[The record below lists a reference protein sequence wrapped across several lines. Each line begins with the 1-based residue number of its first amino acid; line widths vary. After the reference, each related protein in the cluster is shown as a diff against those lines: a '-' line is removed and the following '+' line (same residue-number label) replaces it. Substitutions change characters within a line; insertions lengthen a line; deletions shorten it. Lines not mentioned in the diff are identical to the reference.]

1 MASKSGSARAAI
13 FAFWESIKMGFASL
27 VAYKMRAALTILG
40 VVMGI
45 MTVTGVSAI
54 IAGLNKSLSSQLDQL
69 GSAFISIR
77 PFAPGENASSEE
89 RRRRKL
95 LTDEEVKA
103 IRDLPLVSE
112 VSPLAFVRADLIK
125 YKDLRVSAA
134 QVFGT
139 TPDYEG
145 VHNIFVERGRFFNE
159 SETSR
164 AAQVAVIG
172 PDIVDAVFPGVDPL
186 DKELSID
193 GRKFRVIG
201 VTEKRGKFLF
211 FSRDNVLL
219 VPIKSLPSSNFMG
232 LEGYAADIKAVSPEQ
247 VLQAEEQIR
256 ETLRRKRRLRFFAKD
271 TFAVFT
277 QDAIT
282 ELYNQVTGGIYMVM
296 IAISCIGLVVG
307 GVGVMN
313 IMLVSVTERTR
324 EIGIRKALGAKRRDI
339 LWQFLTEA
347 MTLTGVGGILGI
359 AIGGGLASLINA
371 LSPFPAAFQP
381 QWVAAAFIS
390 SLFVGLFFGLW
401 PAWKAAKLDPIEAL
415 RYE

>member
-1 MASKSGSARAAI
+1 MGAKRSKRIAV
-13 FAFWESIKMGFASL
+13 FALWESVKIGLSSL
-27 VAYKMRAALTILG
+27 IAYKMRASLTILG

-54 IAGLNKSLSSQLDQL
+54 IAGLNQSLSSQLEQL
-69 GSAFISIR
+69 GSAFILVR
-77 PFAPGENASSEE
+77 PQQPGENISSEE
-89 RRRRKL
+89 RRRRRL
-95 LTDEEVKA
+95 LTEDEVKA
-103 IRDLPLVSE
+103 IRELPDVAA

-125 YKDLRVSAA
+125 YKELRVNAA

-139 TPDYEG
+139 TPDYEP
-145 VHNIFVERGRFFNE
+145 VHNVFVERGRFFNE

-164 AAQVAVIG
+164 AARVAVIG
-172 PDIVDAVFPGVDPL
+172 PDIVDAVFPGVDPI

-201 VTEKRGKFLF
+201 VTERQGKFLF
-211 FSRDNVLL
+211 FSRDNVVL
-219 VPIKSLPSSNFMG
+219 VPMKSLPSSNFMG
-232 LEGYAADIKAVSPEQ
+232 LEGYVADVKATSPER
-247 VLQAEEQIR
+247 VLQAEESIR
-256 ETLRRKRRLRFFAKD
+256 ESLRRKRRLRFFAKD
-271 TFAVFT
+271 NFAVFT

-282 ELYNQVTGGIYMVM
+282 DLYNQVTGGIYMVM

-347 MTLTGVGGILGI
+347 MTLTGVGGVLGI
-359 AIGGGLASLINA
+359 VIGGGLASLINA

-390 SLFVGLFFGLW
+390 SLAVGLFFGLW
-401 PAWKAAKLDPIEAL
+401 PAAKAAKLDPIEAL

>member
-1 MASKSGSARAAI
+1 MNRQGSFRAAL
-13 FAFWESIKMGFASL
+13 FGFFEAIKMGLSSL
-27 VAYKMRAALTILG
+27 VSYKMRAALTILG

-45 MTVTGVSAI
+45 MTVSVVSSI
-54 IAGLNKSLSSQLDQL
+54 IAGLNNSLSSQLNKL
-69 GSAFISIR
+69 GSAFILIR
-77 PFAPGENASSEE
+77 PIQPGDNPSPEE

-95 LTDEEVKA
+95 LTDDEVKA
-103 IRDLPLVSE
+103 IGELSYVAQI
-112 VSPLAFVRADLIK
+112 SPLEFVRADMIK
-125 YKDLRVSAA
+125 YKDLRVNSA

-145 VHNIFVERGRFFNE
+145 VHNVFVERGRFFNE

-164 AAQVAVIG
+164 AAPVVVIG
-172 PDIVDAVFPGVDPL
+172 PAIVDAVFPGLDPL

-201 VTEKRGKFLF
+201 VTERQGKFLF
-211 FSRDNVLL
+211 IDRDNFILAPL
-219 VPIKSLPSSNFMG
+219 KSLPPANFMG
-232 LEGYAADIKAVSPEQ
+232 LQGYAADVTAVSPER
-247 VLQAEEQIR
+247 LAQAEEQIR
-256 ETLRRKRRLRFFAKD
+256 ETLRRKRRLKFFAKD
-271 TFAVFT
+271 NFAVFT

-282 ELYNQVTGGIYMVM
+282 DLYNQITGGIYLVM
-296 IAISCIGLVVG
+296 IAISSIGLVVG

-347 MTLTGVGGILGI
+347 MTLTGVGGLLGI
-359 AIGGGLASLINA
+359 AIGGGFAAIVNA

-381 QWVAAAFIS
+381 QWVGAAFVS
-390 SLFVGLFFGLW
+390 SLAVGLFFGLW
-401 PAWKAAKLDPIEAL
+401 PAWKASNLDPIDAL

>member
-1 MASKSGSARAAI
+1 MARKGSIRIAL
-13 FAFWESIKMGFASL
+13 FGLWEAVKMGLSSL
-27 VAYKMRAALTILG
+27 VSYKMRASLTILG

-45 MTVTGVSAI
+45 MTVSVVSSI
-54 IAGLNKSLSSQLDQL
+54 IAGLNNSLASQLNKL
-69 GSAFISIR
+69 GSAFILVR
-77 PFAPGENASSEE
+77 PFQPGESVPAEE

-95 LTDEEVKA
+95 LSDDEVKA
-103 IRDLPLVSE
+103 IRELSYVSQI
-112 VSPLAFVRADLIK
+112 SPLEFVRADMIK
-125 YKDLRVSAA
+125 YKEFRINSA

-145 VHNIFVERGRFFNE
+145 VHNVFVEKGRFFNE

-164 AAQVAVIG
+164 SAPVVVIG
-172 PDIVDAVFPGVDPL
+172 PAIVDAVFPGLDPL

-201 VTEKRGKFLF
+201 VTERQGKFLF
-211 FSRDNVLL
+211 IDRDNFILAPL
-219 VPIKSLPSSNFMG
+219 KSLPPANFMG
-232 LEGYAADIKAVSPEQ
+232 LQGYAADIKAVSPER
-247 VLQAEEQIR
+247 LAQAEEQIR
-256 ETLRRKRRLRFFAKD
+256 ETLRRKRRLKFFAKD

-282 ELYNQVTGGIYMVM
+282 DLYNQITGGIYLVM
-296 IAISCIGLVVG
+296 IAISSIGLVVG

-359 AIGGGLASLINA
+359 FIGGGFAAIVNA

-381 QWVAAAFIS
+381 QWVGAAFVS
-390 SLFVGLFFGLW
+390 SLVVGLFFGLW
-401 PAWKAAKLDPIEAL
+401 PALKAAKLDPIDAL

>member
-1 MASKSGSARAAI
+1 MGRPGSARIALLGL
-13 FAFWESIKMGFASL
+13 WEAIKMGLSSL
-27 VAYKMRAALTILG
+27 VSYKMRASLTILG

-45 MTVTGVSAI
+45 MTVSVVSSI
-54 IAGLNKSLSSQLDQL
+54 IAGLNNSLSSQLNKL
-69 GSAFISIR
+69 GSAFILVR
-77 PFAPGENASSEE
+77 PFQPGENVPAEE

-95 LTDEEVKA
+95 LSDDEVKA
-103 IRDLPLVSE
+103 IRELSYISQI
-112 VSPLAFVRADLIK
+112 SPLEFVRADMIK
-125 YKDLRVSAA
+125 YKEFRVNAA

-145 VHNIFVERGRFFNE
+145 VHNVFVEKGRFFNE

-164 AAQVAVIG
+164 SAPVAIIG
-172 PDIVDAVFPGVDPL
+172 PEIADAVFAGLDPL

-201 VTEKRGKFLF
+201 VTERQGKFLF
-211 FSRDNVLL
+211 INRDNFIL
-219 VPIKSLPSSNFMG
+219 VPLKSLPPANFMG
-232 LEGYAADIKAVSPEQ
+232 LQGYAADIKAVSPER
-247 VLQAEEQIR
+247 LAQAEEQIR
-256 ETLRRKRRLRFFAKD
+256 ETLRRKRRLKFFAKD

-282 ELYNQVTGGIYMVM
+282 DLYNQITGGIYLVM
-296 IAISCIGLVVG
+296 IAISSIGLVVG

-324 EIGIRKALGAKRRDI
+324 EIGIRKALGAKKRDI

-359 AIGGGLASLINA
+359 FIGGGFASVINA

-381 QWVAAAFIS
+381 QWVAAAFVS
-390 SLFVGLFFGLW
+390 SLVVGLFFGLW
-401 PAWKAAKLDPIEAL
+401 PALKAARLDPIDAL